1 MPPSRLAPLREPSAH
16 RGAAC
21 PCSVNLPPE
30 PALPPPA
37 ADITV
42 VETKNVTNF
51 ESHAEGLAHR
61 PADLTF
67 FQEHGG
73 STTTMNRLKGQLRS
87 IHTKQLIF
95 TGPDPNRVQPFAGV
109 GAIAMATDTLFELEP
124 RSARLASVQQLCRA
138 QLVAHGKGKA
148 GGLCFGTT
156 AMGTAAATATLP
168 KQRLPTASLQPSLQN
183 GFYFF
188 QKGLGICNS
197 WWKAL
202 HIRMS
207 YSQPGFF

>member
-1 MPPSRLAPLREPSAH
+1 MPHSGNQAPIVEQLALIQST
-16 RGAAC
+16 C
-21 PCSVNLPPE
+21 PPE

-37 ADITV
+37 AGIAV
-42 VETKNVTNF
+42 IETKNVTNF

-67 FQEHGG
+67 LQEHCG
-73 STTTMNRLKGQLRS
+73 STTTLNRLKGQFRS

-95 TGPDPNRVQPFAGV
+95 TGPDPNRVQPCAGV

-124 RSARLASVQQLCRA
+124 RSARLASFQQLGRA

-168 KQRLPTASLQPSLQN
+168 KQRLPTASVQPSLQN
-183 GFYFF
+183 GFYWF
-188 QKGLGICNS
+188 QEVLGVGTGGGRLYKSECLILSLGSCNLS
-197 WWKAL
+197 EK
-202 HIRMS
+202 
-207 YSQPGFF
+207 